1 MIVILT
7 ITWFYTPKKT
17 NARRLHRSIS
27 ICGTFI
33 MVWATMRIKAQRHYP
48 VLKTETRK
56 SLGTAFGPQRHA
68 GFTLLEILIAL
79 SVLAIALTAIWK
91 LHSQT
96 LSMHETIRFHTLAPF
111 LAQQKLAELEMQPE
125 LQQVSHQGD
134 FGPDYPAYLWK
145 LTLDSV
151 QSGEWK
157 KMNTEFH
164 RLDLVITDSRAGLDY
179 PVRTYRVKRP

>member
-1 MIVILT
+1 MRNIHYC
-7 ITWFYTPKKT
+7 FGHNADQGPKP
-17 NARRLHRSIS
+17 
-27 ICGTFI
+27 F
-33 MVWATMRIKAQRHYP
+33 P

-56 SLGTAFGPQRHA
+56 DLRTASGSERHA

-91 LHSQT
+91 LHAQT

-125 LQQVSHQGD
+125 LNQISHQGD

-145 LTLDSV
+145 LTVDPV

-157 KMNTEFH
+157 KLNSDFH
-164 RLDLVITDSRAGLDY
+164 RLELIITDPRADLDY
-179 PVRTYRVKRP
+179 PVRTYRLKQP